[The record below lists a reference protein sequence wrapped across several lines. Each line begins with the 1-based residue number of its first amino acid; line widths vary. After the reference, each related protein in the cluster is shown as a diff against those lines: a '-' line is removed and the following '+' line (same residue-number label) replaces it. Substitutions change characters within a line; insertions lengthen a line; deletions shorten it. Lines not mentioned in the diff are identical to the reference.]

1 MSKHKSSVV
10 NLEDESSGPEMLMQ
24 LKYDSQTNDSDES
37 TDFDDTITKSKNKL
51 IDENKEMKG
60 KVSSNLD
67 DTINNKSLDSNSYNS
82 SLKSSKKRK
91 LLYNNIE
98 YAKKKVPKIGKF
110 NVLNNNSNIITS
122 SEYHSNN
129 CNNESSIKSIRNRR
143 LKVLYLKIPKHENG
157 KYIKPK
163 GNSFS

>member
-98 YAKKKVPKIGKF
+98 WISPF
-110 NVLNNNSNIITS
+110 
-122 SEYHSNN
+122 E
-129 CNNESSIKSIRNRR
+129 
-143 LKVLYLKIPKHENG
+143 
-157 KYIKPK
+157 
-163 GNSFS
+163 